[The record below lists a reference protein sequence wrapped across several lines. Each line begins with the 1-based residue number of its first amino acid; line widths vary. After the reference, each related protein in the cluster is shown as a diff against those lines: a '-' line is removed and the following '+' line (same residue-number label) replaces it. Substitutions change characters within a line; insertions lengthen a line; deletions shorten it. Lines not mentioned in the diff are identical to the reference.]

1 MSSFAKDS
9 RSRRLPALVE
19 VRWPDGS
26 VAYLTCDQYC
36 ALSTDVLRGTL
47 VRLASED
54 ERGERKDG

>member
-1 MSSFAKDS
+1 MTTTDPTTPP
-9 RSRRLPALVE
+9 LPALVK

-36 ALSTDVLRGTL
+36 ALSTDALRGSL

-54 ERGERKDG
+54 EREREERR

>member
-1 MSSFAKDS
+1 MT
-9 RSRRLPALVE
+9 RTNTTPPLPALVE

-36 ALSTDVLRGTL
+36 ALSTDALRGSL
-47 VRLASED
+47 VRMASDE

>member
-1 MSSFAKDS
+1 MTKTDTPTPP
-9 RSRRLPALVE
+9 LPALVE

-36 ALSTDVLRGTL
+36 ALSTDALRGSL
-47 VRLASED
+47 VRMASDE